1 MAATELAQFAEFL
14 IRHSTTSAFSAPTT
28 IARVSSFNVNDSF
41 DVQGIDDFDAAAAT
55 IIDQV
60 LGGRTVQITFDS
72 NLVPGDAGFQALHTA
87 YKAATYCY
95 LEVEVADTETTATTW
110 NMRFGGYLSQRNV
123 TGQKPVATT
132 SWQFIASEV
141 LSDTVE

>member
-14 IRHSTTSAFSAPTT
+14 IRYSSTSAFGSPTT

-41 DVQGIDDFDAAAAT
+41 AVQGIDDFDAAAAT

-72 NLVPGDAGFQALHTA
+72 NLVPGDAGFAALHAA
-87 YKAATYCY
+87 YKAATYVY
-95 LEVEVADTETTATTW
+95 LEVEMADTETTETTW

-141 LSDTVE
+141 LSDTVG